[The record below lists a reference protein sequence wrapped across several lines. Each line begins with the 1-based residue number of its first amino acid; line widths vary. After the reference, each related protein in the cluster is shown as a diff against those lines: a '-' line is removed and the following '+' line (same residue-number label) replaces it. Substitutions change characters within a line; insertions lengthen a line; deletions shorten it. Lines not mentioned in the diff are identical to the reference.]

1 MLQEE
6 VHLVRRVSGEDDV
19 TAVRVL
25 PSVAYHGDET
35 LTPMRMIRIRARFL
49 VGVREY
55 PGKWWMGEI
64 LDGRLVVWG
73 SYGSL
78 EDAAAAH

>member
-6 VHLVRRVSGEDDV
+6 VRLVRRVSGEHGV

-25 PSVAYHGDET
+25 PSVAYHGDQR
-35 LTPMRMIRIRARFL
+35 LTPMRMIRIGARVL
-49 VGVREY
+49 VEMRDY
-55 PGKWWMGEI
+55 PGEWWMGEI
-64 LDGRLVVWG
+64 HDDRLVVWG